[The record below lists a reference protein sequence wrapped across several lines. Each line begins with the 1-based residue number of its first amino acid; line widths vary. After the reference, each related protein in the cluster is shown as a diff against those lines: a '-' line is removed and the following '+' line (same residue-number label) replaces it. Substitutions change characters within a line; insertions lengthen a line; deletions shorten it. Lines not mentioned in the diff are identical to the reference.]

1 MAPIRTSA
9 TEGGV
14 MLDETDTRDARASA
28 VSSLSEGKMET
39 RCRFEKIAIFLIVQI
54 QTDHT
59 DN

>member
-14 MLDETDTRDARASA
+14 MLDDTDTRDARASA

-39 RCRFEKIAIFLIVQI
+39 RCGFEKNCHFP
-54 QTDHT
+54 DCPNS
-59 DN
+59 DGPP